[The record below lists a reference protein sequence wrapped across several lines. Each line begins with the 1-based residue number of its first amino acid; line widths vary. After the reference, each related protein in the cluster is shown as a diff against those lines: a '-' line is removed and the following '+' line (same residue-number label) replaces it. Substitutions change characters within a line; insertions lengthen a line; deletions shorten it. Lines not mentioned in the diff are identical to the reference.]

1 VLWRAH
7 VLRQGPDTLRSMGF
21 SVHQDT
27 EDNKLIKYTV
37 VVKLTF
43 DEEDEAP
50 SSMRVVGAPRAV
62 LLHVTSRTAPRLA
75 LVYASSRTSTT

>member
-1 VLWRAH
+1 MLWRAH

-50 SSMRVVGAPRAV
+50 SSMRVVGAPSYF
-62 LLHVTSRTAPRLA
+62 T
-75 LVYASSRTSTT
+75 